1 MLPRCSFKEVAQ
13 SACCSTR
20 GPKYE
25 VFEYSLILKTI
36 MTGADENSIK
46 THMNG
51 GEQRTALT
59 GKNNARKFLFYA
71 SFAED
76 SGVNNICF

>member
-13 SACCSTR
+13 SACCSAR
-20 GPKYE
+20 GPKCE
-25 VFEYSLILKTI
+25 VFEYSLILKKI
-36 MTGADENSIK
+36 LTGADENSIK

-59 GKNNARKFLFYA
+59 GKTMRGSSYFMRALQKIQ
-71 SFAED
+71 E
-76 SGVNNICF
+76 